1 MRSVDISSRN
11 LPALVQLGTELDRLR
26 ARLECTGLIAPQTL
40 LAMGQQVGSLLQR
53 TQARRLSSAP
63 GLPSIGGYVP
73 EYVMPVMIIPS
84 PPLPDLSGSKQ
95 RKKIRRISLWV
106 SAVATTLI
114 LVGGLWWQ
122 GWVTISSTEGR
133 ARHLAFIQ
141 HKQDI
146 GEPVHLRSLS
156 LFEAGSATLKPGS
169 TKVLINALVDIKAQP
184 DLLIVITGHSDA
196 TGNPEENI
204 RLSQARAASVHDW
217 MQRMGDIPAS
227 CFAVRGAAASQP
239 IASNDTEAGRE
250 ANRRVDIRLVP
261 EKGACQSST

>member
-95 RKKIRRISLWV
+95 RKKYGESV
-106 SAVATTLI
+106 CGCSAVATTLI

-227 CFAVRGAAASQP
+227 CFAVRGCRQST
-239 IASNDTEAGRE
+239 D
-250 ANRRVDIRLVP
+250 
-261 EKGACQSST
+261 CQQ